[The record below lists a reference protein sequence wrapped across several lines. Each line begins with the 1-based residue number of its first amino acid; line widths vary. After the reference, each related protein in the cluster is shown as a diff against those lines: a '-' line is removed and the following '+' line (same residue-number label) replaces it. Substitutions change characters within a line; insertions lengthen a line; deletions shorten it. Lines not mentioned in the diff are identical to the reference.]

1 MGKDEIAIIRGHLQ
15 PSHVMLEWGAGG
27 STVYYPQFVA
37 AYFSVE
43 HDRGWFRKVKEALR
57 SKNLTKATRGKN
69 LTTVKLFHVPVK
81 ADGASK
87 LEVFDDYINFPRGLG
102 RLFDRVLIDEEC
114 ESPARQ
120 SPASSIKDDGLL
132 FVHDYV
138 ARPRYTAIEQ
148 TWLKIEWI
156 NWGQSLAVFRK
167 RA

>member
-1 MGKDEIAIIRGHLQ
+1 M
-15 PSHVMLEWGAGG
+15 
-27 STVYYPQFVA
+27 
-37 AYFSVE
+37 
-43 HDRGWFRKVKEALR
+43 
-57 SKNLTKATRGKN
+57 
-69 LTTVKLFHVPVK
+69 PVK

-102 RLFDRVLIDEEC
+102 RLFDRVLIDGRVRVAC
-114 ESPARQ
+114 AAVAREL
-120 SPASSIKDDGLL
+120 IKDDGLL

-138 ARPRYTAIEQ
+138 ARPRYAAIEQ